1 MNSSHHP
8 ARSAGT
14 PPPAGGDDRRTCLVA
29 DPWRAAACAL
39 ALICVA
45 GPAAAQGYPT
55 GPVRVIV
62 PFPPGGGVDGAGR
75 LISQKLTEA
84 LGKQFVVDNRPGA
97 NGMIGSELAARSAKD
112 GYTLMVNGANFVTTP
127 SLYSKVTYDPVRDF
141 EPVALIALAPNVL
154 VVHPSLPVKSVKELI
169 ALARARPGQVNFAG
183 SGSGST
189 PHLAAE
195 LFNALAKVRMVHV
208 PYRGTGPAIVGLMS
222 GEASVMFMPTTN
234 AVPLVKAGRLRALA
248 VTSRERVPAMPEL
261 STVAESGLTGYESSQ
276 WYGMLAPAGT
286 PAEVLGLLN
295 AQIAKIM
302 RAPDMR
308 SRMTDEGLVAVGST
322 REQFASH
329 IKVELA
335 KWAKVIQA
343 SGARVD

>member
-1 MNSSHHP
+1 MRFHRYMASALGALSLIAGQTLAQSYP
-8 ARSAGT
+8 A
-14 PPPAGGDDRRTCLVA
+14 
-29 DPWRAAACAL
+29 
-39 ALICVA
+39 
-45 GPAAAQGYPT
+45 

-75 LISQKLTEA
+75 LISQKLSEA
-84 LGKQFVVDNRPGA
+84 LGRQFVVDNRPGA
-97 NGMIGSELAARSAKD
+97 NGMIGSELAAKSAKD
-112 GYTLMVNGANFVTTP
+112 GYTLMVNGANFVTTA

-141 EPVALIALAPNVL
+141 EPVSLIALAPNVL

-169 ALARARPGQVNFAG
+169 ALAKARPGQVNFAG

-195 LFNALAKVRMVHV
+195 LFNTLANIRMIHI

-234 AVPLVKAGRLRALA
+234 AVPLVKGGRLRALA

-261 STVAESGLTGYESSQ
+261 PTVSESGLKGYESSQ

-286 PAEVLGLLN
+286 PVNLLDLLN
-295 AQIAKIM
+295 AHVVKIM
-302 RAPDMR
+302 QAPDMKQR
-308 SRMTDEGLVAVGST
+308 LTGDGLIAVGGT
-322 REQFASH
+322 REQFAAH
-329 IKVELA
+329 IKSEMT
-335 KWAKVIQA
+335 KWAKVIKQ
-343 SGARVD
+343 SGAKVD

>member
-1 MNSSHHP
+1 MHGCFL
-8 ARSAGT
+8 ASAM
-14 PPPAGGDDRRTCLVA
+14 ALLVA
-29 DPWRAAACAL
+29 SGA
-39 ALICVA
+39 VF
-45 GPAAAQGYPT
+45 AQGYPT

-75 LISQKLTEA
+75 LISQKLSEA

-97 NGMIGSELAARSAKD
+97 NGMIGSELAAKSAKD

-127 SLYSKVTYDPVRDF
+127 SLYSKVTYHPVRDF
-141 EPVALIALAPNVL
+141 EPVSLLALAPNVL
-154 VVHPSLPVKSVKELI
+154 VVHPSLPVKSVKELV
-169 ALARARPGQVNFAG
+169 ALARSRPGEVNYAG

-195 LFNALAKVRMVHV
+195 LFNTLAKITMVHV

-234 AVPLVKAGRLRALA
+234 AVPLVRSGRMRALA

-261 STVAESGLTGYESSQ
+261 PTVSESGLKGYESSQ
-276 WYGMLAPAGT
+276 WYGLLAPAGT
-286 PAEVLGLLN
+286 PADVLGLLSS
-295 AQIAKIM
+295 QVVKIM
-302 RAPDMR
+302 QAPDMKQR
-308 SRMTDEGLVAVGST
+308 LTGEGLVAVGST
-322 REQFASH
+322 REQFAAH

-335 KWAKVIQA
+335 KWVKVIKA
-343 SGARVD
+343 SGAKVD

>member
-1 MNSSHHP
+1 VIRSIHHSSFIIHHLP
-8 ARSAGT
+8 LLGI
-14 PPPAGGDDRRTCLVA
+14 
-29 DPWRAAACAL
+29 AL
-39 ALICVA
+39 ALTCAVN
-45 GPAAAQGYPT
+45 PAAAQSYPT

-75 LISQKLTEA
+75 LISQKLAEA

-97 NGMIGSELAARSAKD
+97 NGMIGSELAAKAAKD

-141 EPVALIALAPNVL
+141 EPISLVALAPNVL

-195 LFNALAKVRMVHV
+195 LFNTLAKVRMVHV
-208 PYRGTGPAIVGLMS
+208 PYRGTGPAIMGLMS

-248 VTSRERVPAMPEL
+248 VTTREKVPAMPEL
-261 STVAESGLTGYESSQ
+261 PTVAESGLKGYESSQ
-276 WYGMLAPAGT
+276 WYGVLAPAGT
-286 PAEVLGLLN
+286 PADILALLN
-295 AQIAKIM
+295 SHIAKIM
-302 RAPDMR
+302 QAPDMKQR
-308 SRMTDEGLVAVGST
+308 LAGEGLVAVGGT
-322 REQFASH
+322 REQFATH
-329 IKVELA
+329 IKTEIA
-335 KWAKVIQA
+335 TWAKVIKE
-343 SGARVD
+343 SGAKVD